1 MRDLFLLDPQV
12 IFLNHGSF
20 GACPRPVFETYQNW
34 QLELERQPVEFLG
47 RRAAALMDESR
58 AALATYLGA
67 QANDLIYVPN
77 ATTGMNIVARS
88 LDLQPGDEIL
98 GTDHEYGAID
108 RTWQFV
114 TLKTGAVYVRQPI
127 DLPYESDAAMVE
139 RLWQA
144 VTPRT
149 RVISISHITSPTAL
163 IFPVAE
169 ICRRARE
176 AGIITIIDGAH
187 VPGHMALNLDAL
199 GADYY
204 TGNCHKWLCAPK
216 GAAFLHVRRDHHAT
230 IEPQV
235 ISWGWLPPWGD
246 DGSTVY
252 GSFFDSAPVSR
263 LVEYNQWQGT
273 RDLSAYLTVPAAIE
287 FQQQH
292 NWDAVRQDC
301 HALAVETAAR
311 IAALTGQPVAAP
323 ESAYGQMVVL
333 PLPLETDVFA
343 LGRRL
348 YDEHRIE
355 IPAIMWN
362 NRPHL
367 RVSFQAYNTRA
378 DADALLA
385 ALEKLLPECGA

>member
-20 GACPRPVFETYQNW
+20 GACPRPVFEAYQNW

-47 RRAAALMDESR
+47 RRAAGLLDAAR
-58 AALATYLGA
+58 AELAAYLGA
-67 QANDLIYVPN
+67 QADDLFFVTN
-77 ATTGMNIVARS
+77 TTNGMNIVARS
-88 LDLQPGDEIL
+88 LRLQPGDEIL

-114 TLKTGAVYVRQPI
+114 TMKTGAVYVRQPI
-127 DLPYESDAAMVE
+127 DLPYESDAAMIE

-149 RVISISHITSPTAL
+149 RVIAISHITSPTAL
-163 IFPVAE
+163 TFPVAE

-176 AGIITIIDGAH
+176 AGIITVIDGAH
-187 VPGHMALNLDAL
+187 VPGQMALNLDAL

-216 GAAFLHVRRDHHAT
+216 GSAFLHVRREHHAT

-252 GSFFDSAPVSR
+252 GSFFDGAPVST
-263 LVEYNQWQGT
+263 LVQHNQWQGT
-273 RDLSAYLTVPAAIE
+273 RDIAAYLTVPAAIE
-287 FQQQH
+287 FQAQH
-292 NWDAVRQDC
+292 NWDDVRREC
-301 HALAVETAAR
+301 HALARETGER
-311 IAALTGQPVAAP
+311 VAALTGMPVAVPDDAHV
-323 ESAYGQMVVL
+323 QMMVL
-333 PLPLETDVFA
+333 PLPLDTDVFA

-348 YDEHRIE
+348 YSEYRIE

-362 NRPHL
+362 DRPHL
-367 RVSFQAYNTRA
+367 RVAIQGYNTRA

-385 ALEKLLPECGA
+385 ALEKLLPA